1 MLLVH
6 SRDMLG
12 CVGTADTRTLRE
24 RRRRVDMG
32 KRRTELTKGSYQ
44 DLHDLERDFF
54 ITSIGPTPYSARL
67 GPAEAEPPGRAG
79 ARSVDR

>member
-1 MLLVH
+1 
-6 SRDMLG
+6 
-12 CVGTADTRTLRE
+12 
-24 RRRRVDMG
+24 MG

-54 ITSIGPTPYSARL
+54 ITSIGPTPYSARV